1 MPTVTT
7 AAVCA
12 VTALALY
19 AGHQVGD
26 HIVQLPRDAE
36 AKGLPRD
43 DRLAAGVHP
52 FTGWGACL
60 RHVGTYLATQ
70 AVALLLAGLAAPIG
84 WQAMVTALVVSGSTH
99 AVIDRR
105 WIVRALVR
113 CRGCQEWVD
122 GPYLI
127 DQTLHVA
134 AMFIAAVAAASV
146 VSPAGLAVV
155 AGAGGL
161 LVPVA
166 LFVEVRLAAA
176 AASRPGDPFRM

>member
-26 HIVQLPRDAE
+26 HIVQLPRDVE

-60 RHVGTYLATQ
+60 RHVSTYLATQ
-70 AVALLLAGLAAPIG
+70 AVALLLVSLAAPIG
-84 WQAMVTALVVSGSTH
+84 WRSMVTALIVSGSTH

-105 WIVRALVR
+105 WIVRLVVR
-113 CRGCQEWVD
+113 SRGCQEWAE

-134 AMFIAAVAAASV
+134 AMFVAAVATATV
-146 VSPAGLAVV
+146 TSPVGLAVV

-166 LFVEVRLAAA
+166 LLVEGRLAAA
-176 AASRPGDPFRM
+176 AISRPGDPFRM